1 MKKTLLVAGTV
12 SFMTAAL
19 PMSGVFAETYG
30 EAVVDQ
36 VRVSV
41 SKVCNIRSGG
51 TVDNPTYDGAEFSS
65 TVTPGTLIGDDG
77 QAWASGTPTTLHY
90 NCNDVGGWKITAE
103 GVNEYGDSSTVL
115 VPSDSTNAP
124 IATGTAKSGSVSNW
138 AFKVS
143 GTGAASDYTSF
154 ASVPVSATVA
164 SSNDPVSEG
173 TLTPEYRVWV
183 SQEQEADTYTGYVKY
198 ILSSPL

>member
-1 MKKTLLVAGTV
+1 MKKTLLVAGAV

-90 NCNDVGGWKITAE
+90 TCNDVGGWKITAE
-103 GVNEYGDSSTVL
+103 GVN
-115 VPSDSTNAP
+115 
-124 IATGTAKSGSVSNW
+124 
-138 AFKVS
+138 
-143 GTGAASDYTSF
+143 
-154 ASVPVSATVA
+154 
-164 SSNDPVSEG
+164 
-173 TLTPEYRVWV
+173 
-183 SQEQEADTYTGYVKY
+183 
-198 ILSSPL
+198 